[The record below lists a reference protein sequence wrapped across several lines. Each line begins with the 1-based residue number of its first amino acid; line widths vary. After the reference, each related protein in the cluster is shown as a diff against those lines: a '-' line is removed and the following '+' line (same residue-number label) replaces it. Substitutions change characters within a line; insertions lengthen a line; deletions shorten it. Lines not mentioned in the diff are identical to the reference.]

1 MAIKNT
7 ILGWLRSSP
16 EKDEELEDAE
26 IDEATREYS
35 SDRADTIA
43 ETRFRGRAGEF
54 EHDQDG
60 PRH

>member
-7 ILGWLRSSP
+7 ILGWLRTTP
-16 EKDEELEDAE
+16 KKDEELEEAE
-26 IDEATREYS
+26 ADEAAREYS

-43 ETRFRGRAGEF
+43 GTQLRSQPGEF